1 MAGNE
6 THFVESSDSGIRKL
20 VANAVPES
28 TEKSRKCLHVV
39 QLLRFS
45 AQYSFFGHYP
55 HPRTLSADI
64 AAARMGLFTK

>member
-1 MAGNE
+1 MVGNQ
-6 THFVESSDSGIRKL
+6 TRFVESSDSGIRKL

-45 AQYSFFGHYP
+45 AKYSFFS
-55 HPRTLSADI
+55 HPQTLSADI
-64 AAARMGLFTK
+64 AAARMGLNTK